1 MRLCALTAFT
11 ALVGVGCG
19 PQVAPPLLEP
29 MAPTAQ
35 AAREKIRNALIKVG
49 VTQDAVAV
57 MDLENEWMITLPSAG
72 EFGDVELAIR
82 AIPERALVDK
92 QTLRVHML
100 NPEGSRGL
108 EMAPIP
114 SAY

>member
-1 MRLCALTAFT
+1 M
-11 ALVGVGCG
+11 
-19 PQVAPPLLEP
+19 
-29 MAPTAQ
+29 
-35 AAREKIRNALIKVG
+35 IKVG

-57 MDLENEWMITLPSAG
+57 MDRDDEWVVTLPAD
-72 EFGDVELAIR
+72 ENFGDVELAH

-100 NPEGSRGL
+100 NPEGRRGL